1 MCIENSKKECR
12 IQKQIVMKKL
22 VFLGVCVLMVALMTY
37 FSNMFFGESDG
48 TKNTE
53 FCMAF
58 IAVFVAA
65 IVSVAESKTVTGVL
79 FAVGALISAALGLI
93 SFAIYIV
100 GTMILILMA
109 GAYPEIKEMVS
120 RLWAPE
126 K

>member
-1 MCIENSKKECR
+1 
-12 IQKQIVMKKL
+12 MKKL
-22 VFLGVCVLMVALMTY
+22 IFLSVCVAMVALMTY
-37 FSNMFFGESDG
+37 FSNMLIGESDG

-53 FCMAF
+53 FCMSF
-58 IAVFVAA
+58 IAVFIAA
-65 IVSVAESKTVTGVL
+65 VVSAVDSKSVTGVL
-79 FAVGALISAALGLI
+79 FAIGALISAALWFI
-93 SFAIYIV
+93 SFAIYVV